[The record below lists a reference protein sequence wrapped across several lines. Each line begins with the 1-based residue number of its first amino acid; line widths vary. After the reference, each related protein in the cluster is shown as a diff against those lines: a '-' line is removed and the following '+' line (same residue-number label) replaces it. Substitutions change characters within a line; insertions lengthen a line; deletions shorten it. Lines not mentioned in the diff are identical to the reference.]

1 MTKIS
6 VVKYFAAFEQIDL
19 RIPMLSKQQRNESVK
34 ASLDKQ
40 LKPILKKYATHSEFL
55 GLNPTDPNQKG
66 ALDDTVLHLA
76 TRKGAVDDMEALCSG
91 LMNPDTD
98 LGENGRHEEVSDE
111 QATTYVFP
119 GVQTASRLSGARPG
133 L

>member
-1 MTKIS
+1 MKINNVS
-6 VVKYFAAFEQIDL
+6 DQVQPIGSDSDKFDTIVVPARDEGFKDTF
-19 RIPMLSKQQRNESVK
+19 
-34 ASLDKQ
+34 LDKNCWYAVRINAKHISKLRYIAAYQ
-40 LKPILKKYATHSEFL
+40 VAPIAAITHIAEIESIV
-55 GLNPTDPNQKG
+55 P
-66 ALDDTVLHLA
+66 
-76 TRKGAVDDMEALCSG
+76 CSG

>member
-1 MTKIS
+1 MILLWTVGMS
-6 VVKYFAAFEQIDL
+6 VEGEINV
-19 RIPMLSKQQRNESVK
+19 
-34 ASLDKQ
+34 
-40 LKPILKKYATHSEFL
+40 
-55 GLNPTDPNQKG
+55 
-66 ALDDTVLHLA
+66 
-76 TRKGAVDDMEALCSG
+76 LCSG

-133 L
+133 

>member
-1 MTKIS
+1 MIPPD
-6 VVKYFAAFEQIDL
+6 VDEFGLHCI
-19 RIPMLSKQQRNESVK
+19 RIKRH
-34 ASLDKQ
+34 
-40 LKPILKKYATHSEFL
+40 T
-55 GLNPTDPNQKG
+55 
-66 ALDDTVLHLA
+66 DDTA
-76 TRKGAVDDMEALCSG
+76 CSG